1 MSLFGH
7 KIKQTLVTVHDIINY
22 ISVTDCVEMFSR
34 TMYLGFL
41 NGPELHG
48 GHRAFRF
55 GNEINVLDGAF
66 IEGNRPV
73 RIIVSYWRCD
83 IEAVRQLHIN
93 RNICVG
99 VQISRKI
106 ALVCG
111 IIYDMII

>member
-22 ISVTDCVEMFSR
+22 ISVTDCFEMFPR

-41 NGPELHG
+41 NEPELHG

-55 GNEINVLDGAF
+55 GNEIDVLDRAF

-73 RIIVSYWRCD
+73 RIIWSADRSLCPS
-83 IEAVRQLHIN
+83 
-93 RNICVG
+93 C
-99 VQISRKI
+99 K
-106 ALVCG
+106 
-111 IIYDMII
+111 

>member
-22 ISVTDCVEMFSR
+22 ISVTDCFEMFPR

-41 NGPELHG
+41 NEPELHR

-55 GNEINVLDGAF
+55 GNEIDVLDSAF

-73 RIIVSYWRCD
+73 RIIMPDRCCD
-83 IEAVRQLHIN
+83 IEA
-93 RNICVG
+93 
-99 VQISRKI
+99 
-106 ALVCG
+106 AP
-111 IIYDMII
+111 